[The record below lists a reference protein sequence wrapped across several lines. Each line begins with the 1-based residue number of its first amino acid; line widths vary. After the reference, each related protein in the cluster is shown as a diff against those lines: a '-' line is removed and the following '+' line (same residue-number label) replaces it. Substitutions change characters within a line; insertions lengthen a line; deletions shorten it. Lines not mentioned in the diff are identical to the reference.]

1 MILMREDVDLEY
13 KYYYNMFNFPV
24 DKEHCMRY
32 INAIQNVENINIE
45 RISVSN
51 RDENGEIKNYSIEE
65 FQYVDDVNEFIRE
78 YRNKY
83 ITYVDICGT
92 LYENYFYVKI
102 NLETYIFTLKILR
115 DSEIQVERFI
125 DDIERQIKWEYF

>member
-51 RDENGEIKNYSIEE
+51 RDENGESKNYSIEE

-92 LYENYFYVKI
+92 LYGNQ
-102 NLETYIFTLKILR
+102 
-115 DSEIQVERFI
+115 S
-125 DDIERQIKWEYF
+125 

>member
-51 RDENGEIKNYSIEE
+51 RDENGETKNYSIEE

-92 LYENYFYVKI
+92 LYGNYFYVKI